1 MSIISAILAS
11 RSGLLANSQRAQL
24 VSTNIAN
31 AQDENYSHRT
41 LNVTEA
47 IGGGVQVLG
56 ISRAMDN
63 TMDALYRTELSYAA
77 KQNAL
82 SSSLAVY
89 TAQLGTLESETSIP
103 NLLSNFQNDLGLLS
117 NDPGDAS
124 LQQEVFLSANSLAKA
139 LNDANSALSTLETT
153 ALNGIDADLETA
165 NAAMKE
171 LARINADIGR
181 AEPGTETYAALED
194 RRGAQLD
201 TLSSVVEITVAYDS
215 EGRASVH
222 AAGGQTLVVAGHVNE
237 LSFDRATGTLYSGTE
252 DITPGESGRR
262 GADQGSLA
270 GNIILFNEIVPQQ
283 QLELDEVARSLIA
296 GFEGA
301 DTSLA
306 VGQAGLFTDAG
317 SALSATP
324 AEGLAGRIKVN
335 DAVNPHK
342 GGDLTLIRDGLGA
355 VTTGA
360 ASDNTQILAF
370 LDFFDTQV
378 SYDTAAGQ
386 GATAT
391 IMDFT
396 TGIFSAQQARR
407 VDAQSQLASL
417 TTSSETYREARLNAR
432 GVNID
437 TELQN
442 LTLIEQSYN
451 ANSQALRVASEMI
464 DTLLS
469 LTS

>member
-1 MSIISAILAS
+1 M
-11 RSGLLANSQRAQL
+11 
-24 VSTNIAN
+24 
-31 AQDENYSHRT
+31 
-41 LNVTEA
+41 
-47 IGGGVQVLG
+47 
-56 ISRAMDN
+56 
-63 TMDALYRTELSYAA
+63 
-77 KQNAL
+77 
-82 SSSLAVY
+82 
-89 TAQLGTLESETSIP
+89 
-103 NLLSNFQNDLGLLS
+103 
-117 NDPGDAS
+117 
-124 LQQEVFLSANSLAKA
+124 
-139 LNDANSALSTLETT
+139 
-153 ALNGIDADLETA
+153 
-165 NAAMKE
+165 
-171 LARINADIGR
+171 
-181 AEPGTETYAALED
+181 
-194 RRGAQLD
+194 
-201 TLSSVVEITVAYDS
+201 
-215 EGRASVH
+215 
-222 AAGGQTLVVAGHVNE
+222 
-237 LSFDRATGTLYSGTE
+237 
-252 DITPGESGRR
+252 
-262 GADQGSLA
+262 
-270 GNIILFNEIVPQQ
+270 PQQ

-407 VDAQSQLASL
+407 VDAQSQLTSL